1 MQAFL
6 LFSSSPFAE
15 NCNEGIASFCKD
27 EGLTE
32 HHILSK
38 SDNLG
43 RARLVE
49 ITKSYDSE
57 ALRTQFAPH
66 KIDVNILSKA
76 PSKKKILLSDMDS
89 TIITTESLDEL
100 SEFAGKGDVIKAIT
114 KRAMAGELDFMEALN
129 ERLSILAGEPSSVLQ
144 KVVEAT
150 DIFDGADHLVRTM
163 RHHGADCY
171 LVSGGFTFLSSVI
184 AGKLHFTDHMA
195 NNMDIEDEKIKGS
208 LSGTVIDSSAKLR
221 ILTEKI
227 NERALGFDDAMTI
240 GDGANDIPM
249 LTKAGLGIA
258 WRAKEIVKKS
268 VPYQL
273 NHSSHCGGLF
283 LQGYSEAEIQ

>member
-283 LQGYSEAEIQ
+283 LQGYREAEIQ

>member
-15 NCNEGIASFCKD
+15 NSDEVVTSFCQD

-32 HHILSK
+32 QHILSQ

-43 RARLVE
+43 HARLVE
-49 ITKSYDSE
+49 IQKSYDSE
-57 ALRTQFAPH
+57 ALRTQFATH

-114 KRAMAGELDFMEALN
+114 KRAMAGELDFVEALN

-144 KVVEAT
+144 KVIDAT
-150 DIFDGADHLVRTM
+150 QIFEGADHLVRTM

-184 AGKLHFTDHMA
+184 AGKLQFTDHMA
-195 NNMDIEDEKIKGS
+195 NNMDIEGDKITGS
-208 LSGTVIDSSAKLR
+208 LSGTIIDSSAKLR

-227 NERALGFDDAMTI
+227 TKMSLSFDDAMTI

-258 WRAKEIVKKS
+258 WRAKEIVKKA

>member
-15 NCNEGIASFCKD
+15 NSDEAIDSFCQD
-27 EGLTE
+27 EGLSE
-32 HHILSK
+32 QHILSK

-49 ITKSYDSE
+49 ISNSYDSE

-66 KIDVNILSKA
+66 TIDVNILPKA
-76 PSKKKILLSDMDS
+76 PTRKKILLSDMDS

-100 SEFAGKGDVIKAIT
+100 SEFAGKGDKIKAIT

-144 KVVEAT
+144 KVVDAT
-150 DIFDGADHLVRTM
+150 EIFDGADHLVSTM
-163 RHHGADCY
+163 RHHGAECY

-208 LSGTVIDSSAKLR
+208 LSGTIIDSHAKLR

-227 NERALGFDDAMTI
+227 TEMSLSLDDAMTM

-249 LTKAGLGIA
+249 LTKAGLGVA
-258 WRAKEIVKKS
+258 WRAKEIVKKA

-283 LQGYSEAEIQ
+283 LQGYSETEIQ

>member
-15 NCNEGIASFCKD
+15 NSDEAITSFCQD

-32 HHILSK
+32 QHILSQ

-49 ITKSYDSE
+49 IHKSYDSE

-66 KIDVNILSKA
+66 HIDVNFLSKA

-150 DIFDGADHLVRTM
+150 EIFDGADNLVRTM

-184 AGKLHFTDHMA
+184 AAKLHFTDHMA
-195 NNMDIEDEKIKGS
+195 NNLDIEGNKIKGS
-208 LSGTVIDSSAKLR
+208 LSGTMIDSSAKLR
-221 ILTEKI
+221 ILTEKLT
-227 NERALGFDDAMTI
+227 ERSLGFDDAMTI

-258 WRAKEIVKKS
+258 WRAKEIVKKAAL
-268 VPYQL
+268 YQL